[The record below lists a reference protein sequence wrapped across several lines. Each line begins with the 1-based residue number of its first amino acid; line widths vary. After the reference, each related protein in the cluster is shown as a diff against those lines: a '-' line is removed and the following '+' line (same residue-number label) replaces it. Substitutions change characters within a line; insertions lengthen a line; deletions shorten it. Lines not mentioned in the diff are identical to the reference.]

1 MLRVA
6 CDQMAGIVA
15 VGFGD
20 LQCCFAYGCNVVCI
34 CIIGNTCS
42 FVFCFDRFL
51 ARCFD
56 DSRVS
61 GQMAGTVAVVFVDLQ
76 CVGMHRFGLVVS
88 CRCSVLLR
96 LL

>member
-42 FVFCFDRFL
+42 LF
-51 ARCFD
+51 
-56 DSRVS
+56 SVS
-61 GQMAGTVAVVFVDLQ
+61 SGFWGGALMTAESAV
-76 CVGMHRFGLVVS
+76 
-88 CRCSVLLR
+88 
-96 LL
+96 